1 MAQSASQRDIHQKL
15 ADLQE
20 YLRSLGTVAVAFS
33 GGVDSSLL
41 LKVAHDTLGDGAFAI
56 TAETHT
62 MPSQDKAATEEFCRR
77 EGIRQY
83 VLAYDELQIPG
94 FAQNPPNRCYL
105 CKTALFQHMA
115 AIASEHGAAALA
127 EGSNLDDEGDYR
139 PGLRAVA
146 EQGAKSPLRHAGLY
160 KQDIRDLSRELGLP
174 TWDKPAA
181 ACLSSRFPYWHQI
194 TEQKLAMVDAAENY
208 LRSLGVGQVRVR
220 IHDDLARIEVSQG
233 DIDLLARADVRAQV
247 DQRLRELG
255 FAYVTLD
262 LAGFRSGSMN
272 ETLSE
277 QDKAQ

>member
-1 MAQSASQRDIHQKL
+1 MTQPAERDIHQKL
-15 ADLQE
+15 ADLQA

-41 LKVAHDTLGDGAFAI
+41 LKVAHDTRGDGAFAL

-62 MPSQDKAATEEFCRR
+62 MPSEDKPATEEFCRR

-83 VLAYDELQIPG
+83 ILTYDELQIPG
-94 FAQNPPNRCYL
+94 FAQNPTNRCYL
-105 CKTALFQHMA
+105 CKTALFEHMA
-115 AIASEHGAAALA
+115 AIANEHGAAALV

-146 EQGAKSPLRHAGLY
+146 EQGVKSPLRHAGLH

>member
-15 ADLQE
+15 ADLQA

-56 TAETHT
+56 TAETHP
-62 MPSQDKAATEEFCRR
+62 MPSEDKPATEEFCRS

-83 VLAYDELQIPG
+83 ILTYDELRIPG
-94 FAQNPPNRCYL
+94 FAQNPTNRCYL
-105 CKTALFQHMA
+105 CKTALFEHMA
-115 AIASEHGAAALA
+115 AIANEHGATALA

-146 EQGAKSPLRHAGLY
+146 EQGVKSPLRHAGLH

-194 TEQKLAMVDAAENY
+194 TEQKLLMVDEAENY

-220 IHDDLARIEVSQG
+220 IHGRKGEVARIEVPTV
-233 DIDLLARADVRAQV
+233 DLALFADERTREQVAARMHEV
-247 DQRLRELG
+247 G
-255 FAYVTLD
+255 FTYVSLD
-262 LAGFRSGSMN
+262 LDGFRSGSGN
-272 ETLSE
+272 AVL
-277 QDKAQ
+277 K

>member
-1 MAQSASQRDIHQKL
+1 MTQSAERDIHQKL
-15 ADLQE
+15 ADLQA

-62 MPSQDKAATEEFCRR
+62 MPSEDKPATEEFCRR

-83 VLAYDELQIPG
+83 ILTYDELQIPG
-94 FAQNPPNRCYL
+94 FAQNPTNRCYL
-105 CKTALFQHMA
+105 CKTALFEHMA
-115 AIASEHGAAALA
+115 AIANEHGAAALA

-146 EQGAKSPLRHAGLY
+146 EQGVKSPLRHAGLH

-194 TEQKLAMVDAAENY
+194 TEQKLRMVDEAENY

>member
-1 MAQSASQRDIHQKL
+1 MTQPAERDIHQKL
-15 ADLQE
+15 ADLQA

-62 MPSQDKAATEEFCRR
+62 MPSEDKPATEEFCRR

-83 VLAYDELQIPG
+83 ILTYDELQIPG
-94 FAQNPPNRCYL
+94 FAQNPTNRCYL
-105 CKTALFQHMA
+105 CKTALFEHMA
-115 AIASEHGAAALA
+115 AIANEHGAAALV

-146 EQGAKSPLRHAGLY
+146 EQGVKSPLRHAGLH

-194 TEQKLAMVDAAENY
+194 TEQKLLMVDEAENY

>member
-1 MAQSASQRDIHQKL
+1 MTQSAERDIHQKL
-15 ADLQE
+15 ADLQA

-62 MPSQDKAATEEFCRR
+62 MPSEDKPATEEFCRS

-83 VLAYDELQIPG
+83 ILTYDELRIPG
-94 FAQNPPNRCYL
+94 FAQNPTNRCYL
-105 CKTALFQHMA
+105 CKTALFEHMA
-115 AIASEHGAAALA
+115 AIANEHGATALA

-146 EQGAKSPLRHAGLY
+146 EQGVKSPLRHAGLH

-181 ACLSSRFPYWHQI
+181 ACLTRRRTTCAPWAWGRCACASTTTWPASRSR
-194 TEQKLAMVDAAENY
+194 K
-208 LRSLGVGQVRVR
+208 
-220 IHDDLARIEVSQG
+220 
-233 DIDLLARADVRAQV
+233 
-247 DQRLRELG
+247 
-255 FAYVTLD
+255 
-262 LAGFRSGSMN
+262 
-272 ETLSE
+272 ETLTCWPAPTCGRRSTRGC
-277 QDKAQ
+277 ASWALRT

>member
-1 MAQSASQRDIHQKL
+1 MTQPAERDIHQKL
-15 ADLQE
+15 ADLQA

-62 MPSQDKAATEEFCRR
+62 MPSEDKPATEEFCRR

-83 VLAYDELQIPG
+83 ILTYDELQIPG
-94 FAQNPPNRCYL
+94 FAQNPTNRCYL
-105 CKTALFQHMA
+105 CKTALFEHMA
-115 AIASEHGAAALA
+115 AIANEHGAAALV

-146 EQGAKSPLRHAGLY
+146 EQGVKSPLRHAGLH

-194 TEQKLAMVDAAENY
+194 TEQKLRMVDEAENY

>member
-15 ADLQE
+15 ADLQA

-56 TAETHT
+56 TSETHT
-62 MPSQDKAATEEFCRR
+62 MPSEDKPATEEFCRS

-83 VLAYDELQIPG
+83 ILTYDELRIPG
-94 FAQNPPNRCYL
+94 FAQNPTNRCYL
-105 CKTALFQHMA
+105 CKTALFEHMA
-115 AIASEHGAAALA
+115 AIANEHGATALA

-146 EQGAKSPLRHAGLY
+146 EQGVKSPLRHAGLH

-194 TEQKLAMVDAAENY
+194 TEQKLLMVDEAENY

>member
-1 MAQSASQRDIHQKL
+1 MTQPAERDIHQKL
-15 ADLQE
+15 ADLQA

-62 MPSQDKAATEEFCRR
+62 MPSEDKPATEEFCRR

-83 VLAYDELQIPG
+83 ILTYDELQIPG
-94 FAQNPPNRCYL
+94 FAQNPTNRCYL
-105 CKTALFQHMA
+105 CKTALFEHMA
-115 AIASEHGAAALA
+115 AIANEHGAAALV

-146 EQGAKSPLRHAGLY
+146 EQGVKSPLRHAGLH